1 MRQLAKQFAAV
12 FFLGFI
18 ALAFAFGYGAIT
30 GTILSDQPFPVAL
43 RAFGI
48 GLMAAGMS
56 LWVAIRR
63 DEAGKPELNPL
74 FYFTAV
80 SGMLLLLAALLFYNQ
95 PFMPLLAQAGVI
107 VALAGLVIALL
118 VMIIAPAFPKPVTVT
133 WPEGGEPQPPVHEHH
148 SEPAEAAHEAAP
160 AAEAAHSTPAAPA
173 APAAEDDLTRIEG
186 IGPRI
191 ESILREAGIST
202 FGALAATAPE
212 AITALLKEAGF
223 KAPFD
228 ATTWPKQAELAA
240 RGDWDALARL
250 QDELSGGRQ
259 G

>member
-18 ALAFAFGYGAIT
+18 ALAFALGYGAIS
-30 GTILSDQPFPVAL
+30 GTILSDQPFPAAL
-43 RAFGI
+43 RALGV
-48 GLMAAGMS
+48 GLMAAGMT

-74 FYFTAV
+74 LYFTAA
-80 SGMLLLLAALLFYNQ
+80 SGALLLIAALLFYNQ
-95 PFMPLLAQAGVI
+95 SFMPLLAQAGVI
-107 VALAGLVIALL
+107 VTLVGLAIALL
-118 VMIIAPAFPKPVTVT
+118 VMIIAPAFPRPVTVT
-133 WPEGGEPQPPVHEHH
+133 WPEGGEPQPAMHEHH
-148 SEPAEAAHEAAP
+148 GEHAEMAHEAAP
-160 AAEAAHSTPAAPA
+160 AAEVAHGMSPAPA
-173 APAAEDDLTRIEG
+173 APVAEDDLTRIEG

-191 ESILREAGIST
+191 ASILKEAGIST
-202 FGALAATAPE
+202 FGTLAATTPE
-212 AITALLKEAGF
+212 AITALLKDAGF

-228 ATTWPKQAELAA
+228 ATTWPKQAEMAA

-250 QDELSGGRQ
+250 QEELAGGRQ